1 MPADT
6 IFWRN
11 GVFPLDKSQ
20 KETCKLNPTS
30 KDSLTGFLV
39 HIYIRFSILALY
51 NVSAYIYNKV

>member
-1 MPADT
+1 MAMPADT

-20 KETCKLNPTS
+20 KETCKLNSTS

-39 HIYIRFSILALY
+39 HIYIRVFVY
-51 NVSAYIYNKV
+51 FKVNLLE

>member
-51 NVSAYIYNKV
+51 NVSAYI